1 MSKLPQRF
9 FPEWTAV
16 GMVTPWWAIGWKIGD
31 STSRD
36 RGTTGKVKLPDSRAV
51 QGQGSEAE
59 LKCRS
64 VSELPT
70 NRELLHSWHKGV
82 SG

>member
-9 FPEWTAV
+9 FPEWTESRR
-16 GMVTPWWAIGWKIGD
+16 GGSQSAIGWKIGD

-36 RGTTGKVKLPDSRAV
+36 RGTTGKEKLPDSRAV

-70 NRELLHSWHKGV
+70 SRELLHSWHKGI